1 MQKINQANTYLFD
14 LDDTLYNPK
23 LGILKQ
29 VESRMHKF
37 IAKQLS
43 LPLYD
48 ATVLSNH
55 YYKQYGGTVK
65 GLVKHH
71 NINRDE
77 FIHYCHDIDMSTL
90 KAQPNLALQI
100 DQLDGRKM
108 IYTNS
113 PKPYASKILAKL
125 ELVDCFEDI
134 FSLEDANYEL
144 KPHNSSYQSLCVKH
158 SIDSQNTVFFD
169 DQLRNLKPAKSLGMT
184 TVWLSGS
191 EQIVT
196 NLDYKADYEASNL
209 SQFFDLLQA
218 S

>member
-1 MQKINQANTYLFD
+1 MHKINQANTYLFD
-14 LDDTLYNPK
+14 LDDTLYCPK

-37 IAKQLS
+37 IANALS
-43 LPLYD
+43 LPLPE
-48 ATVLSNH
+48 ATLLSNH

-71 NINRDE
+71 NVNRDD
-77 FIHYCHDIDMSTL
+77 FIQYCHDINMAPI
-90 KAQPNLALQI
+90 KAQPNLGQQI
-100 DQLDGRKM
+100 DQLAGRKM

-113 PKPYASKILAKL
+113 PKHYATKILNQL
-125 ELVDCFEDI
+125 GLIDCFDDI

-144 KPHNSSYQSLCVKH
+144 KPHNLSYQQLCNKH
-158 SIDSQNTVFFD
+158 AIDSHNTVFFD
-169 DQLRNLKPAKSLGMT
+169 DQLRNLKPAKALGMT

-191 EQIVT
+191 EQVV
-196 NLDYKADYEASNL
+196 NDLGYKADYEANNL
-209 SQFFDLLQA
+209 TQFFNLLQA

>member
-1 MQKINQANTYLFD
+1 MQKINNANTYLFD
-14 LDDTLYNPK
+14 LDDTLYCPK

-37 IAKQLS
+37 ISDALS
-43 LPLYD
+43 LPLPA

-71 NINRDE
+71 RINRDD
-77 FIHYCHDIDMSTL
+77 FIHYCHDINMDSL
-90 KAQPNLALQI
+90 KTQPNLGHRI
-100 DQLDGRKM
+100 DQLSGRKI

-113 PKPYASKILAKL
+113 PKHYATKILT
-125 ELVDCFEDI
+125 ELALIDSFDDI

-144 KPHNSSYQSLCVKH
+144 KPHNSSYEQLCKTH
-158 SIDSQNTVFFD
+158 AINSHETVFFD
-169 DQLRNLKPAKSLGMT
+169 DQLRNLKPAKALGMT

-191 EQIVT
+191 EQVVT
-196 NLDYKADYEASNL
+196 NIDYKPDYEANNL
-209 SQFFDLLQA
+209 TQFFNLLQA